1 MTPSET
7 SPPDPPEGKSA
18 TRQLEEDFGGDIPM
32 VLMVLDVFIETVP
45 DLLAKLKA
53 ALEQSDISAA
63 GRVSHSLKGALA
75 QVQAE
80 IPRDLAFEIEHACKN
95 GDLKAAAA
103 PIPKLEKTVMEL
115 LREMGIY
122 KLRNE

>member
-1 MTPSET
+1 MTQSES
-7 SPPDPPEGKSA
+7 SPQGVPDGKSA

-53 ALEQSDISAA
+53 ALDQSDISAA

-80 IPRDLAFEIEHACKN
+80 IPRDLAFEIEQACKT

-103 PIPKLEKTVMEL
+103 PVPELEKTVTDL

-122 KLRNE
+122 KLRNG

>member
-1 MTPSET
+1 M
-7 SPPDPPEGKSA
+7 PDGKSA

-32 VLMVLDVFIETVP
+32 VLMVLEVFIETVP
-45 DLLAKLKA
+45 ELLAKLKE
-53 ALEQSDISAA
+53 ALEQLDMSAA
-63 GRVSHSLKGALA
+63 ARVSHSLKGALA

-80 IPRDLAFEIEHACKN
+80 IPRDLAFEIEQACKN
-95 GDLKAAAA
+95 GDSNAATA
-103 PIPKLEKTVMEL
+103 PFPELEKTVRDL